1 MAKLRKVLKK
11 KPARSKKVTLKK
23 SIKRRPAL
31 KTKRAKKPAKVI
43 VASGIVINQ
52 VKFSS
57 VPEVARRQEKPQ
69 DLPSGYARERIVLQ
83 VRDPRWLYSYWQVLG
98 STWDR
103 LKQELKGDFF
113 TAKPCLRVYDVSS
126 INFDGT
132 NSHRFF
138 DIEVTPDARSWYIDT
153 QGPGRSWCVDFGLK
167 LSDGRFVTILR
178 SNIVSTPLDGPSWLT
193 DEEWMLPD
201 DTFAKLYRLGFGQ
214 SSPVGKGWSKKV
226 FFSGA
231 FASGGMG
238 SMSSPGKK
246 KK

>member
-1 MAKLRKVLKK
+1 MAKPRKVLKK
-11 KPARSKKVTLKK
+11 KKAVSKKSPAKK
-23 SIKRRPAL
+23 IIKKRPLAKRKKAKPSIKA
-31 KTKRAKKPAKVI
+31 I
-43 VASGIVINQ
+43 ASPEIIISQ

-57 VPEVARRQEKPQ
+57 VPEAPMPKPKPQ
-69 DLPSGYARERIVLQ
+69 DLPAGYARERIVLQ
-83 VRDPRWLYSYWQVLG
+83 VRDPWWLYSYWQVLG

-103 LKQELKGDFF
+103 LKQELGDSFF
-113 TAKPCLRVYDVSS
+113 SAKPTLRVYDVSF

-132 NSHRFF
+132 NAHRFF

-167 LSDGRFVTILR
+167 LANGKFITILR

-201 DTFAKLYRLGFGQ
+201 DIFTKLYGLGFGQ
-214 SSPVGKGWSKKV
+214 SSPTGKGWSKKV

-238 SMSSPGKK
+238 SMSSPVKK